1 MRVRCIDG
9 LVGTGGNIRH
19 RRGVVLVMALVVLLV
34 ISALCAEQVRRA
46 LSDRRQEQRELL
58 RVQTDAVADAALRMA
73 GQRLAADVGWAGAEW
88 TVSAG
93 MLSAETVITVS
104 VQVQNG
110 IITANARAS
119 VENNLMCSATRTGEI
134 QS

>member
-1 MRVRCIDG
+1 MRR
-9 LVGTGGNIRH
+9 VGGQFGVGGSIRD
-19 RRGVVLVMALVVLLV
+19 RRGFVLVMALVVLLV
-34 ISALCAEQVRRA
+34 ISSLCAEQVRRA

-58 RVQTDAVADAALRMA
+58 RVQTDAAADAALRLA
-73 GQRLAADVGWAGAEW
+73 EQRLAADAGWAGAEW
-88 TVSAG
+88 TVPAG

-119 VENNLMCSATRTGEI
+119 VENNLMCSATRTGEK
-134 QS
+134 QT